1 MKKKPLILVD
11 GSSYLYRA
19 YHALPPLN
27 NSQGQPT
34 GAIYG
39 VVNMLRKLLKS
50 YTPEYLAI
58 VFDSKEKTFRH
69 SLCEDYKANR
79 PTMPEELQQQ
89 IEPLYAIIDAMGLP
103 RFLQPGVEADDI
115 IATLA
120 EKLVSADQPILISSG
135 DKDFAQLVNAHI
147 ILVNTMSE
155 TYLDEQGVLA
165 KFGVTP
171 EQIIDYLALVGDTS
185 DNVAGVPGVGPKTAA
200 KWLQHY
206 GSLSNLVAHAADI
219 PGKIGEKLRA
229 HLDQLSLAQ
238 RLVTIKRDVDLPI
251 KLADLR
257 AQSPNWPVLKSW
269 FEKLEFKTWLK
280 ECDAHDTTV
289 KTTVS
294 ETTTAQTTLY
304 QTLLN
309 KTEFTDW
316 LTILKKAS
324 RWALDTETTDL
335 DSMKAELV
343 GLSFAIEA
351 NKAVYIPLAHDYPE
365 APKQLPKAWVLA
377 QLKPLLENPTL
388 QKIGHHLKYDM
399 NVLANQGIT
408 LQGIAF
414 DTLLES
420 YLLDS
425 ASNQHSLDNA
435 AWKHLAYKTTSF
447 TDIAGKGVKQKTF
460 NQIPLDIASKYAAE
474 DSDITLQLH
483 QQLWPQLQQLPQLA
497 ELFTE
502 IEMPLISVLS
512 RIERRGVL
520 INTQLLHQ
528 QSVDLAQRIDQLE
541 KQAYLF
547 AGKTFNL
554 NSPKQLQSLL
564 FEEKNLPVLEKTP
577 TGQPST
583 SENVLQLLA
592 PSSPFVQVI
601 LDYRRLTKLKST
613 YVDKLPQ
620 QINPKTGRIH
630 TSYHQAAVV
639 TGRLSSSDP
648 NLQNIPIRHEE
659 GRKIR
664 KAFIAAPGY
673 RLIAADYS
681 QIELRIMA
689 HFSQDAGLLH
699 AFQQNLDIH
708 QATASEIF
716 KTPLDAVTTEQRRC
730 AKAVNFGLI
739 YGMSAFGLA
748 RQLGIDRTEA
758 KAYIDRY
765 FKRYPGVKAYMERTR
780 QEAKAQ
786 GYVTTLFGRRLHLP
800 HILSQQTLQQ
810 KASERAAINAPLQGS
825 AADIIKKAMIAT
837 DQCLRSQKLDAT
849 IIMQVHDEL
858 VIEAEASQVPQ
869 IRHQLEQCMIHAATL
884 CVPLVVDIGCGLNW
898 DEAH

>member
-1 MKKKPLILVD
+1 MKKPLILVD

-69 SLCEDYKANR
+69 TLSEDYKANR
-79 PTMPEELQQQ
+79 PTMPDELQQQ

-120 EKLVSADQPILISSG
+120 DKLVSAEQPILISSG
-135 DKDFAQLVNAHI
+135 DKDFAQLVNSHI
-147 ILVNTMSE
+147 TLVNTMSD
-155 TYLDEQGVLA
+155 TCLDEQGVVT

-171 EQIIDYLALVGDTS
+171 KQIIDYLALVGDTS

-206 GSLSNLVAHAADI
+206 GSLSNLVAHATDI

-251 KLADLR
+251 TLADLR
-257 AQSPNWPVLKSW
+257 LQPPNWPVLKSW
-269 FEKLEFKTWLK
+269 FETLEFKTWLK
-280 ECDAHDTTV
+280 ECAAHDTITQPAEP
-289 KTTVS
+289 
-294 ETTTAQTTLY
+294 ETTTAQTPLY

-309 KTEFTDW
+309 KTEFNAW
-316 LTILKKAS
+316 LTTLKNTS
-324 RWALDTETTDL
+324 HWALDTETTDL

-343 GLSFAIEA
+343 GLSFAVEA
-351 NKAVYIPLAHDYPE
+351 NKAVYIPLAHDYPD

-399 NVLANQGIT
+399 NVLANEGII

-460 NQIPLDIASKYAAE
+460 NQIPLDIASQYAAE

-502 IEMPLISVLS
+502 VEMPLISVLS

-520 INTQLLHQ
+520 IDTQLLQQ
-528 QSVDLAQRIDQLE
+528 QSIDLAQRIDQLE
-541 KQAYLF
+541 QQAYLF

-564 FEEKNLPVLEKTP
+564 FEEQNLPVLEKTP

-592 PSSPFVQVI
+592 TSSPFVQVI

-800 HILSQQTLQQ
+800 HIHSQHTLQQ

-837 DQCLRSQKLDAT
+837 DQCFRKQTLDAA

-858 VIEAEASQVPQ
+858 VIEANASQVSQ
-869 IRHQLEQCMIHAATL
+869 VRHQLEQCMVHAATL
-884 CVPLVVDIGCGLNW
+884 HVPLVVDIGCGLNW